1 MVCTMGVCCGTLSQ
15 GGIGT
20 RAHSHEEMWKMFL
33 HPDDESVDT
42 VCEEQG
48 EDEELSLWSSFLYS
62 GPIWF

>member
-1 MVCTMGVCCGTLSQ
+1 MGVCCGKRDKNTE
-15 GGIGT
+15 ID
-20 RAHSHEEMWKMFL
+20 EMWKMFL

-62 GPIWF
+62 GPVWF